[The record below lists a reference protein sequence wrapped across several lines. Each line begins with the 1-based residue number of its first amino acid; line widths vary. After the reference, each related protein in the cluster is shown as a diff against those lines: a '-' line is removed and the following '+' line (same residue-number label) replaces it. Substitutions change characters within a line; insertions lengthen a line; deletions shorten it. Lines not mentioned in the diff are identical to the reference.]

1 MKSAHVTPS
10 SAEPP
15 SGGAGDPSARERR
28 APAAPVLAAST
39 IAAPV
44 ISSSTMAAS
53 TMAASTIAAGLPRAG
68 ALTDALLA
76 VATHHGTLA
85 PAVSSARRR
94 LEDGLAAEVADTGRG
109 IGAAAPSAPPPP
121 LLRIGHY
128 QVARA
133 CDGTLTP
140 ARSGDGGRD
149 GPGSPFCWTSRSAR
163 RPIGLAALRAG
174 LDGRAATPADA
185 VAMVMADP
193 SGPLG
198 VGRAGPGSAAD
209 WITSLAPPARAVVAC
224 EATAWATRLWTAADW
239 GRLPPHR
246 LVVGGPDR
254 WWRWSGPSAACRVAL
269 RGRADIRVGVEP
281 ARGGLGGAHLLV
293 LDGTPG
299 AATRRALLL
308 SALVD
313 ALSDRREQEPAPVPA
328 RVIGWWPDCGKSWV
342 VLVDARTLLAAA
354 DAVVET
360 VSVLL
365 GAAAPGS

>member
-1 MKSAHVTPS
+1 MGIARVMS
-10 SAEPP
+10 SPAEPP
-15 SGGAGDPSARERR
+15 SGGAGSSSTSEGRAIG
-28 APAAPVLAAST
+28 APAIAAST
-39 IAAPV
+39 IAV
-44 ISSSTMAAS
+44 
-53 TMAASTIAAGLPRAG
+53 GLPRAD

-76 VATHHGTLA
+76 VANPHETLA
-85 PAVSSARRR
+85 PAVRSARRR
-94 LEDGLAAEVADTGRG
+94 LEDGLAGVVA
-109 IGAAAPSAPPPP
+109 GAGPGHGAPAPSAPPS

-133 CDGTLTP
+133 GDGTLAL
-140 ARSGDGGRD
+140 ARSGEGGRD
-149 GPGSPFCWTSRSAR
+149 EPGSSFRWTSRSAR

-185 VAMVMADP
+185 VATVIADP

-209 WITSLAPPARAVVAC
+209 WIESLAPPARAVVAC
-224 EATAWATRLWTAADW
+224 EATAWATRLWTAVDW

-254 WWRWSGPSAACRVAL
+254 WWRWSGPSATWRVAL
-269 RGRADIRVGVEP
+269 RGRADVRVGMEP
-281 ARGGLGGAHLLV
+281 ARDGLGGAHLVV

-299 AATRRALLL
+299 AATRQALLL

-313 ALSDRREQEPAPVPA
+313 ALSARREQEPAPVPP
-328 RVIGWWPDCGKSWV
+328 RVIGWWPECGKSWIV
-342 VLVDARTLLAAA
+342 VVDARTLLAAA

-360 VSVLL
+360 VRALL
-365 GAAAPGS
+365 GADTPGGWGRPR